1 MITGAIRGP
10 TQVGPSSASLSMAQ
24 CVHLQMM
31 GKSCLR
37 PYFRSTTPRRIGAA
51 RNLAATTTLSY
62 ESIKSN
68 TEGAAGI
75 ITISKPKALNALSSQ
90 VMQEIIRAAREHQS
104 NNDVGAIVITGEGN
118 KAFAA
123 GADIK
128 EMASQTYG
136 EAYNN
141 RLLEGWQE
149 LRLIHKPLI
158 AAVNGYA
165 LGGGCEVAMMCDIII
180 ASKTAKFGQPEI
192 QLGVIPGM
200 GGTQRLVRAVGKS
213 KAMEMILTGDRI
225 DADEALRLG
234 LVSTVVEPDQLLG
247 HAVTLAQKIASYS
260 HPVVA
265 KAKEC
270 VNIAEEVGLSAGLS
284 YERQEF
290 WSCFALQDQKEGMA
304 AFNQKRKAE
313 FKNC

>member
-1 MITGAIRGP
+1 MYLQSPQKITCLRTPALSRLRQRTLPGSAVHHDVWARAGRASFE
-10 TQVGPSSASLSMAQ
+10 SSATA
-24 CVHLQMM
+24 
-31 GKSCLR
+31 
-37 PYFRSTTPRRIGAA
+37 
-51 RNLAATTTLSY
+51 SY
-62 ESIKSN
+62 ETINSDV
-68 TEGAAGI
+68 EGAAGI

-90 VMQEIIRAAREHQS
+90 VMKEIVHAAQQHQH
-104 NNDVGAIVITGEGN
+104 NVNVGAIIITGEGT

-128 EMASQTYG
+128 EMASQSYSQ
-136 EAYNN
+136 AYNE

-149 LRLIHKPLI
+149 LQQLQKPLI

-180 ASKTAKFGQPEI
+180 ASKTAAFGQPEI

-200 GGTQRLVRAVGKS
+200 GGTQRLIRAVGKS

-234 LVSTVVEPDQLLG
+234 LVSSVVEPEQLMS
-247 HAVTLAQKIASYS
+247 HAVKLAQKISRHS
-260 HPVVA
+260 QPVVA

-270 VNIAEEVGLSAGLS
+270 VNAAEQIGLTAGLS
-284 YERQEF
+284 YERREF

-304 AFNQKRKAE
+304 AFTQKRKAE

>member
-1 MITGAIRGP
+1 MAAYRLLPRASRLSRCAVSAPAFQVSHLGTTARHNYLAVRATASYDAIR
-10 TQVGPSSASLSMAQ
+10 S
-24 CVHLQMM
+24 
-31 GKSCLR
+31 
-37 PYFRSTTPRRIGAA
+37 
-51 RNLAATTTLSY
+51 
-62 ESIKSN
+62 E
-68 TEGAAGI
+68 TEGSAGI

-90 VMQEIIRAAREHQS
+90 VMKEIVHAAQEHQS
-104 NNDVGAIVITGEGN
+104 DESVGAIIITGEGM

-128 EMASQTYG
+128 EMANQSYSQ
-136 EAYNN
+136 AYNE

-149 LRLIHKPLI
+149 LQRVQKPLI

-165 LGGGCEVAMMCDIII
+165 LGGGCELAMMCDIIV
-180 ASKTAKFGQPEI
+180 ASKTAAFGQPEI

-200 GGTQRLVRAVGKS
+200 GGTQRLIRAVGKS

-225 DADEALRLG
+225 NADEALRLG
-234 LVSTVVEPDQLLG
+234 LVSSVVEPDQLMS
-247 HAVTLAQKIASYS
+247 HAVTLAQKIAHHS

-270 VNIAEEVGLSAGLS
+270 VNVAEEVGLTSGLA
-284 YERQEF
+284 YERREF
-290 WSCFALQDQKEGMA
+290 WSCFALHDQKEGMA
-304 AFNQKRKAE
+304 AFMQKRKAD

>member
-1 MITGAIRGP
+1 MQHCP
-10 TQVGPSSASLSMAQ
+10 QL
-24 CVHLQMM
+24 HMM
-31 GKSCLR
+31 GKSYLR
-37 PYFRSTTPRRIGAA
+37 LYLRSTKPKRATLHFA
-51 RNLAATTTLSY
+51 RNLAATATSSY
-62 ESIKSN
+62 ETIKSS

-90 VMQEIIRAAREHQS
+90 VMQEIIRAAHEHQS
-104 NNDVGAIVITGEGN
+104 NKGVGAIVITGEGN

-128 EMASQTYG
+128 EMASQTYS
-136 EAYNN
+136 EACND

-149 LRLIHKPLI
+149 LCSIQKPLI

-180 ASKTAKFGQPEI
+180 ASKTAKFGQPEV

-234 LVSTVVEPDQLLG
+234 LVSTVVEPDQLMS
-247 HAVTLAQKIASYS
+247 HAIALADKIASYS

-270 VNIAEEVGLSAGLS
+270 VNMAEQVGLSAGLS
-284 YERQEF
+284 YER
-290 WSCFALQDQKEGMA
+290 
-304 AFNQKRKAE
+304 
-313 FKNC
+313 